1 MLSRSS
7 NCILN
12 SRLFLSIPSPY
23 ITVRYKNVLPYQE
36 TKFHL
41 PNKRSAC
48 IIKHSIRS
56 TLLLTYAKFNDKS
69 YVTYRSK
76 KPCYFKPYRTNHLD
90 FIYASIDKQ
99 RVDERED
106 RRDSPLVHPVDGST
120 GSHHGWMSRTDRPC
134 HRVTRSK
141 RASWWHTVLGSA
153 KRLTVRREVRIPR
166 SRRYE
171 RRPRGTGSTDE
182 LRWPARWRAEWTRPG
197 PIVRGPGIIGWRWEA
212 RRVGRWSR
220 AGCRGAAGRW

>member
-76 KPCYFKPYRTNHLD
+76 KPCYFKSYHIVIESTILILSTPRSISN
-90 FIYASIDKQ
+90 ASTREKID
-99 RVDERED
+99 ET
-106 RRDSPLVHPVDGST
+106 HPWSILST
-120 GSHHGWMSRTDRPC
+120 GP
-134 HRVTRSK
+134 
-141 RASWWHTVLGSA
+141 
-153 KRLTVRREVRIPR
+153 
-166 SRRYE
+166 
-171 RRPRGTGSTDE
+171 
-182 LRWPARWRAEWTRPG
+182 PG
-197 PIVRGPGIIGWRWEA
+197 PIM
-212 RRVGRWSR
+212 
-220 AGCRGAAGRW
+220 AGCPGPIGPVIG